1 LQDKPTPPPPPG
13 VLPTLDERSWSLLK
27 RTWRDW
33 VRQHWR
39 ALIVSSLLTGVVAAS
54 SGAYPLII
62 KYAFNALGP
71 GRMDL
76 LWIIV
81 AAIVAVTCVR
91 SLFSYLQTVL
101 ASRTVYSMT
110 VGMQKAIYAH
120 LLRADFARLA
130 KETPGHLVSRLT
142 NDIAAIQV
150 AALALLNTSFR
161 DVATVAA
168 VVGTMFWLDWQLAL
182 IVLCVYPVA
191 AWPITR
197 IGQKLRR
204 VARRTQ
210 SELGD
215 MTSNLTESLS
225 SVRLIKSFRLEDYA
239 ARRTNQSFDEVF
251 RLRMKAVRSRAA
263 LDPLLEVLG
272 GLAIAGVL
280 ALAGYRI
287 ASGISTVGDF
297 MGFLTAL
304 ALAAQPM
311 RAFGNLNAKL
321 QEGLAAAARVYELL
335 DEKPTIVDRPRATA
349 IAVRAGEISFEH
361 VTFAYEG
368 NVPAVRDFTLK
379 AEGGSTVALVGRSGA
394 GKSTILNLVPRFFE
408 PQSGRIRIDGQDIR
422 DVTIASLRDAISI
435 VSQDITLFNDTVRA
449 NILLGRLGA
458 SEADVAAA
466 ADAAAATEFIAELP
480 DGFDTVIGDRGMRLS
495 GGQRQRI
502 ALARAILKNAPILLL
517 DEATSALDTQSE
529 RLVQEALARFS
540 KDRTTLVIAHRL
552 STVQDADTICV
563 MEDGRIAET
572 GPHAALVA
580 RNGVYAQLSR
590 LQLLSVAS

>member
-1 LQDKPTPPPPPG
+1 MADTPQ
-13 VLPTLDERSWSLLK
+13 LPATGTIPRLDERSWSLLK
-27 RTWRDW
+27 RTWREW
-33 VRQHWR
+33 VRGQWR
-39 ALIVSSLLTGVVAAS
+39 ALVLSSLLTAVIAAS

-71 GRMDL
+71 GKLDL
-76 LWIIV
+76 LWVIV
-81 AAIVAVTCVR
+81 AAIVSVTFIR
-91 SLFSYLQTVL
+91 SLFSYLQTIIS
-101 ASRTVYSMT
+101 SRTVYSMT

-130 KETPGHLVSRLT
+130 RETPGHLVSRLT
-142 NDIAAIQV
+142 NDIGAIQT

-161 DVATVAA
+161 DVLSVAA
-168 VVGTMFWLDWQLAL
+168 VVGTMLWLDWQLAL
-182 IVLCVYPVA
+182 IVLCVYPIA
-191 AWPITR
+191 AWPIMR

-204 VARRTQ
+204 VAKRTQ
-210 SELGD
+210 SELGG
-215 MTSNLTESLS
+215 MTSSLTESLS

-239 ARRTNQSFDEVF
+239 AKRTNQSFDEVF

-321 QEGLAAAARVYELL
+321 QEGLAAVQRVYELL
-335 DEKPTIVDRPRATA
+335 DERPAIVDQPGARPLKVGRGA
-349 IAVRAGEISFEH
+349 IRFDR

-368 NVPAVRDFTLK
+368 DGPAVRDVTLEV
-379 AEGGSTVALVGRSGA
+379 EGGSTVALVGRSGA
-394 GKSTILNLVPRFFE
+394 GKTTILNLVPRFFE
-408 PQSGRIRIDGQDIR
+408 PQAGRILIDGQDIR
-422 DVTIASLRDAISI
+422 EVTIASLRDAISI

-458 SEADVAAA
+458 SETDVMAAAEAAA
-466 ADAAAATEFIAELP
+466 ALDFIGELP
-480 DGFDTVIGDRGMRLS
+480 QGFDTIIGDRGMRLS

-502 ALARAILKNAPILLL
+502 ALARAILKDAPILLL

-552 STVQDADTICV
+552 STVQDADVICV
-563 MEDGRIAET
+563 MQDGRIVET

-580 RNGVYAQLSR
+580 RDGVYAQLSR
-590 LQLLSVAS
+590 LQVLTAAP

>member
-1 LQDKPTPPPPPG
+1 
-13 VLPTLDERSWSLLK
+13 LK

-33 VRQHWR
+33 VRGHWK
-39 ALIVSSLLTGVVAAS
+39 ALIVSSALTAGIAAS
-54 SGAYPLII
+54 SGAYPIII
-62 KYAFNALGP
+62 KYAFNSLGP
-71 GRMDL
+71 GKMDL
-76 LWIIV
+76 LWVIV
-81 AAIVAVTCVR
+81 GAIVLVTVVR

-101 ASRTVYSMT
+101 ASRTVYSLT

-120 LLRADFARLA
+120 LLHADFTRLA
-130 KETPGHLVSRLT
+130 RESPGHLVSRLT
-142 NDIAAIQV
+142 NDIGGIQT

-168 VVGTMFWLDWQLAL
+168 VVATMLWLDWQLAL

-204 VARRTQ
+204 VAKRTQ
-210 SELGD
+210 VELGG
-215 MTSNLTESLS
+215 MTSRLTESLS
-225 SVRLIKSFRLEDYA
+225 SVRLIKSFRLEGYA
-239 ARRTNQSFDEVF
+239 AKRTNQSFDEVF
-251 RLRMKAVRSRAA
+251 KLRMKAVRSRAA

-321 QEGLAAAARVYELL
+321 QEGLAAVARVYELL
-335 DEKPTIVDRPRATA
+335 DEKPTIVDRPGASP
-349 IAVRAGEISFEH
+349 IAVGSGEIRFEQ

-368 NVPAVRDFTLK
+368 DAPAVRDFTLLV
-379 AEGGSTVALVGRSGA
+379 EGGTTVALVGRSGA
-394 GKSTILNLVPRFFE
+394 GKTTVLNLVPRFFE
-408 PQSGRIRIDGQDIR
+408 PQSGRILIDGQDIR

-449 NILLGRLGA
+449 NIALGPPAA
-458 SEADVAAA
+458 SEAEIRAAA
-466 ADAAAATEFIAELP
+466 EAAAATAFIAELP
-480 DGFDTVIGDRGMRLS
+480 QGLETVIGDRGMRLS

-540 KDRTTLVIAHRL
+540 RGRTTLVIAHRL
-552 STVQDADTICV
+552 STIEHADRVVAI
-563 MEDGRIAET
+563 EAGR
-572 GPHAALVA
+572 LVEQ
-580 RNGVYAQLSR
+580 GTHT
-590 LQLLSVAS
+590 QLLAAGGLYARLHALQFRSPSPEQGEDP

>member
-1 LQDKPTPPPPPG
+1 MAETPIQSPTGTIPK
-13 VLPTLDERSWSLLK
+13 LDERSWSLLK

-33 VRQHWR
+33 VRGQWKE
-39 ALIVSSLLTGVVAAS
+39 LVVSSLLTAVIAAS

-62 KYAFNALGP
+62 KFAFNSLGP
-71 GRMDL
+71 GKLDL
-76 LWIIV
+76 LWVIV
-81 AAIVAVTCVR
+81 VAIVAVTFIR
-91 SLFSYLQTVL
+91 SLFSFLQTVIS
-101 ASRTVYSMT
+101 SRTVYSMT

-130 KETPGHLVSRLT
+130 RETPGHLVSRLT
-142 NDIAAIQV
+142 NDIGAIQT

-161 DVATVAA
+161 DVLSVAA
-168 VVGTMFWLDWQLAL
+168 VVGTMLWLDWQLAL

-191 AWPITR
+191 AWPIMR

-204 VARRTQ
+204 VAKRTQ
-210 SELGD
+210 SELGG
-215 MTSNLTESLS
+215 MTSSLTESLS
-225 SVRLIKSFRLEDYA
+225 SVRLIKSFRLEGYA
-239 ARRTNQSFDEVF
+239 AKRTNQSFDEVF

-263 LDPLLEVLG
+263 MDPLLEVLG

-321 QEGLAAAARVYELL
+321 QEGLAAVQRVFELL
-335 DEKPTIVDRPRATA
+335 DEKPAIVDVPGAQPLKIGR
-349 IAVRAGEISFEH
+349 GEIRFDD
-361 VTFAYEG
+361 VTFAYEDDE
-368 NVPAVRDFTLK
+368 PAVRDVTLDV
-379 AEGGSTVALVGRSGA
+379 AGGTTVALVGRSGA
-394 GKSTILNLVPRFFE
+394 GKTTVLNLVPRFFE
-408 PQSGRIRIDGQDIR
+408 PQRGRILIDGQDIR
-422 DVTIASLRDAISI
+422 GVTIASLRDSISI

-458 SEADVAAA
+458 SETEVIAAAEAAA
-466 ADAAAATEFIAELP
+466 ALDFIGELP
-480 DGFDTVIGDRGMRLS
+480 NGFDTIIGDRGMRLS

-502 ALARAILKNAPILLL
+502 ALARAILKDAPILLL

-552 STVQDADTICV
+552 STIQDADMICV
-563 MEDGRIAET
+563 MEDGRIVET

-580 RNGVYAQLSR
+580 RDGVYAQLSR
-590 LQLLSVAS
+590 LQVLTAAG

>member
-1 LQDKPTPPPPPG
+1 MPG
-13 VLPTLDERSWSLLK
+13 VLPAMDERTWSLLR

-33 VRQHWR
+33 VRGHWK
-39 ALIVSSLLTGVVAAS
+39 ALIVSSLLTGIVAAS

-62 KYAFNALGP
+62 KFAFNSLGP
-71 GRMDL
+71 GKVDL
-76 LWIIV
+76 LWLIV
-81 AAIVAVTCVR
+81 VAIVAVTFVR

-120 LLRADFARLA
+120 LLRADFARLTQ
-130 KETPGHLVSRLT
+130 ESPGHLVSRLT
-142 NDIAAIQV
+142 NDIQAIQT

-161 DVATVAA
+161 DIATVAA

-182 IVLCVYPVA
+182 IVLCVYPIA

-204 VARRTQ
+204 VAKRTQ
-210 SELGD
+210 SELGG
-215 MTSNLTESLS
+215 MTSSLTESLS
-225 SVRLIKSFRLEDYA
+225 SVRLIKSFRLEGYA
-239 ARRTNQSFDEVF
+239 AKRTNQSFDEVF

-287 ASGISTVGDF
+287 AEGISTVGDF

-321 QEGLAAAARVYELL
+321 QEGLAAVQRVFELL
-335 DEKPTIVDRPRATA
+335 DEKPRIVDRPDAGP
-349 IAVRAGEISFEH
+349 IAVERGEIRFEG
-361 VTFAYEG
+361 VTFAYDG
-368 NVPAVRDFTLK
+368 DPPAVRDVTLT
-379 AEGGSTVALVGRSGA
+379 ARGGTTVALVGRSGS
-394 GKSTILNLVPRFFE
+394 GKTTVLNLVPRFFE
-408 PQSGRIRIDGQDIR
+408 PQAGRILIDGQDIR
-422 DVTIASLRDAISI
+422 EVTIASLRDAVSI

-449 NILLGRLGA
+449 NILLGRLDA
-458 SEADVAAA
+458 SEAEVGAA
-466 ADAAAATEFIAELP
+466 ADAAAATEFIDELP
-480 DGFDTVIGDRGMRLS
+480 NGLDTVIGDRGMRLS

-540 KDRTTLVIAHRL
+540 KGRTTLVIAHRL
-552 STVQDADTICV
+552 STIQDADLICV
-563 MEDGRIAET
+563 MDEGRIAET
-572 GPHAALVA
+572 GTHAELQA
-580 RNGVYAQLSR
+580 RNGIYAQLSR

>member
-1 LQDKPTPPPPPG
+1 MQEPSTPPQQPG
-13 VLPTLDERSWSLLK
+13 VIPSIDERSWSLLK
-27 RTWRDW
+27 RTWREW
-33 VRQHWR
+33 VRGHWK
-39 ALIVSSLLTGVVAAS
+39 AMIVSSLLTGGIAAS
-54 SGAYPLII
+54 SGAYPIII
-62 KYAFNALGP
+62 KYAFGSLGP
-71 GRMDL
+71 GKMEL
-76 LWIIV
+76 LWLIV
-81 AAIVAVTCVR
+81 AAIIGVTFIR
-91 SLFSYLQTVL
+91 SLLSYLQTVL
-101 ASRTVYSMT
+101 SSRTVYSLT

-142 NDIAAIQV
+142 NDIGAIQT
-150 AALALLNTSFR
+150 AALALLNTTFR
-161 DVATVAA
+161 DVFTVLA

-182 IVLCVYPVA
+182 IVLCVYPIA
-191 AWPITR
+191 AWPITK

-204 VARRTQ
+204 VAKRTQ
-210 SELGD
+210 SELGG
-215 MTSNLTESLS
+215 MTSGLTESLS
-225 SVRLIKSFRLEDYA
+225 SVRLIKSFRLEGYA
-239 ARRTNQSFDEVF
+239 AKRTNQSFDEVF
-251 RLRMKAVRSRAA
+251 KLRMKAVRSRAA

-321 QEGLAAAARVYELL
+321 QEGLAAVARVYELL
-335 DEKPTIVDRPRATA
+335 DEKPAIVDRPGAPA
-349 IAVRAGEISFEH
+349 ISVSTGEIDFAN

-368 NVPAVRDFTLK
+368 NVPAVRDFTLRI
-379 AEGGSTVALVGRSGA
+379 EGGSTVALVGRSGA
-394 GKSTILNLVPRFFE
+394 GKTTILNLVPRFFE
-408 PQSGRIRIDGQDIR
+408 SQTGRIRIDGQDIR
-422 DVTIASLRDAISI
+422 DVTIPSLRDAISI

-449 NILLGRLGA
+449 NILLGRLDA
-458 SEADVAAA
+458 SETEVLAA

-480 DGFDTVIGDRGMRLS
+480 QGFDTVIGDRGMRLS
-495 GGQRQRI
+495 GGQRQRL

-552 STVQDADTICV
+552 STVQDADVICV
-563 MEDGRIAET
+563 MEDGRIVET
-572 GPHAALVA
+572 GPHAELVA
-580 RNGVYAQLSR
+580 RDGIYAQLSR
-590 LQLLSVAS
+590 LQVLAAP